1 MFSTLKLAR
10 WHVLAAGVAIGIMIM
25 GARSGGSTAPFL
37 VGLGLFVLALA
48 LFQITRIRG
57 VRLSASATTTGQV
70 VVGVFFVALGGAMI
84 GFFVTGGARATVRP
98 IIEVL
103 IGIVLTGFGCA
114 VIARAIS
121 FRRRL
126 R

>member
-1 MFSTLKLAR
+1 
-10 WHVLAAGVAIGIMIM
+10 
-25 GARSGGSTAPFL
+25 
-37 VGLGLFVLALA
+37 
-48 LFQITRIRG
+48 
-57 VRLSASATTTGQV
+57 
-70 VVGVFFVALGGAMI
+70 MI

-114 VIARAIS
+114 VIARAIP